1 MDENQVEQFQSPAPE
16 QIATEPPAQQIPE
29 PVYQQAPAYQESPVY
44 QQPPVQQPYYPQQ
57 PVYPQPPVQ
66 QPYYP
71 QQPVYQQP
79 PVQQPYYPQQPVYPQ
94 APVQQPYYPQQPMYQ
109 HPYQQPYPQFEQEPN
124 WQECETSSFKK
135 ALTSV
140 ITCLFPVGSIIGI
153 VMGAKARGIASRA
166 ISYAKRHNR
175 TVSGKTKAAAI
186 MAKAGMITGIVFTA
200 IYSFILMILTNSY

>member
-1 MDENQVEQFQSPAPE
+1 MDENQVEQSQSPAPE
-16 QIATEPPAQQIPE
+16 QIAPELPAQQIPE

-57 PVYPQPPVQ
+57 PI
-66 QPYYP
+66 
-71 QQPVYQQP
+71 YQQP
-79 PVQQPYYPQQPVYPQ
+79 PVQQPYYPQQPV
-94 APVQQPYYPQQPMYQ
+94 
-109 HPYQQPYPQFEQEPN
+109 YQQPYPQFEQEPN

>member
-71 QQPVYQQP
+71 QQPVYPQA

-94 APVQQPYYPQQPMYQ
+94 PIYQQPHQQT
-109 HPYQQPYPQFEQEPN
+109 YQQPYPQFEQEPN
-124 WQECETSSFKK
+124 WQECETSSFKR